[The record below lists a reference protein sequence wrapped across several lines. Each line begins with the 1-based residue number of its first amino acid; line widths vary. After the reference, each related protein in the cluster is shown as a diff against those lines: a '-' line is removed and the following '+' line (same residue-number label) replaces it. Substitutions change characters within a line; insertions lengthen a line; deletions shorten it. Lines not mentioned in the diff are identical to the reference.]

1 MYVLERSLTLNFSN
15 CIKHS
20 QALILRW
27 QSRLNALLS
36 QHDEGDHNDGI
47 NARPPFDIFEDLA
60 EIFEPRVLNNNNG
73 DNAVARIENRGLALA
88 GLRLMM
94 QQLNNN
100 AREDDVDDE
109 SDDISSVANNEDEV
123 DDMEEDEDE
132 EEDVQSQYDSDLDD
146 FASVASYEHSD
157 VDSGRDRTNSVIMD
171 DVDELMA
178 SGQRSADQPRTIS
191 MSSDDNL

>member
-1 MYVLERSLTLNFSN
+1 V
-15 CIKHS
+15 
-20 QALILRW
+20 LILRW

-36 QHDEGDHNDGI
+36 QHDEGDQDN
-47 NARPPFDIFEDLA
+47 NARPPFDIFEDIA
-60 EIFEPRVLNNNNG
+60 EIFEPRVLNDNNV

-94 QQLNNN
+94 RQLNNN
-100 AREDDVDDE
+100 AREVDVDDE

-123 DDMEEDEDE
+123 DDMEEDENE
-132 EEDVQSQYDSDLDD
+132 EEEVQSQYSDLDD

-157 VDSGRDRTNSVIMD
+157 VDSGRDRTDSVIMD
-171 DVDELMA
+171 DVDGLMA
-178 SGQRSADQPRTIS
+178 TGQRSADQPRTIS